1 MSDRAQPDSS
11 VAVHHSTR
19 SVVLHDLILH
29 QGQLL
34 SHLPGLL
41 LMPKHTLAHLI
52 DDQLATID
60 ILFGPSQFVLEPLN
74 LTLLLVL
81 VRLDL
86 VLLLY

>member
-1 MSDRAQPDSS
+1 MVPDRAQPDRS
-11 VAVHHSTR
+11 VAVHHPTS

-52 DDQLATID
+52 DDQFATID
-60 ILFGPSQFVLEPLN
+60 ILFGPCH
-74 LTLLLVL
+74 LVL
-81 VRLDL
+81 
-86 VLLLY
+86 